1 MTDRV
6 RGFPAF
12 PARPGRGPFA
22 RTWWGRAWLQAMED
36 TALDLRQLK
45 KGRSYA
51 AAGLVGPITVSPGLI
66 TATTEDADDGPY
78 RTGVHLAE
86 LSTTDWELLLDR
98 AADHSGHLAALLDR
112 HLPPELAEVVPLL
125 PGIGDLDPDCDCPGW
140 ELPCLRRRR
149 AVVPGRVAARR
160 RPVPAPARP
169 RPDRAGNPRRT
180 RPPHR
185 HPGHHRG
192 AGRRRVCQGGA
203 AAAGSR
209 GVHAARPL
217 TRTLAWPGPRP
228 GRASVHLSRVPRG
241 CEGERPR
248 DGFRY
253 CLLSRRALCS
263 GCGGSRR
270 LRRRAGHAS
279 AASTVRSLRGG
290 WHRNEANAACFGRWA
305 LVVVRDRSHADRI
318 SVPACER

>member
-12 PARPGRGPFA
+12 PARTGRGPFA

-86 LSTTDWELLLDR
+86 LSATDWELLLDR

-140 ELPCLRRRR
+140 ELPCRHAAALSFQVAWLLDADPFLLLLAR
-149 AVVPGRVAARR
+149 GRTEQEIL
-160 RPVPAPARP
+160 
-169 RPDRAGNPRRT
+169 DELGRRT
-180 RPPHR
+180 ATRVTTGVLAADAYAREVPPL
-185 HPGHHRG
+185 PDL
-192 AGRRRVCQGGA
+192 AEFTPRV
-203 AAAGSR
+203 R
-209 GVHAARPL
+209 
-217 TRTLAWPGPRP
+217 
-228 GRASVHLSRVPRG
+228 
-241 CEGERPR
+241 
-248 DGFRY
+248 
-253 CLLSRRALCS
+253 
-263 GCGGSRR
+263 
-270 LRRRAGHAS
+270 
-279 AASTVRSLRGG
+279 
-290 WHRNEANAACFGRWA
+290 
-305 LVVVRDRSHADRI
+305 
-318 SVPACER
+318 